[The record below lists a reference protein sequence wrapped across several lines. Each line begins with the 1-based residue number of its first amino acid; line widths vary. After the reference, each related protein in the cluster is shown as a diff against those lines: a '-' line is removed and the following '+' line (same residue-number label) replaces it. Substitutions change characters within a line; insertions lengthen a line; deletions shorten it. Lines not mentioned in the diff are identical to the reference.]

1 MPAQQLQ
8 KLMIIN
14 KTKQLGWKIRLK
26 SMFLTALTWAVW
38 LSMAFMVYEYR
49 QHIWDN
55 PVLDAYYI
63 GEVILIMFAI
73 VFALIFCTICWS
85 FLAKSK
91 RKHH

>member
-1 MPAQQLQ
+1 MPRQQLQ

-38 LSMAFMVYEYR
+38 ISMAFMVYEYR
-49 QHIWDN
+49 QHILDN
-55 PVLDAYYI
+55 PVLDVYYI
-63 GEVILIMFAI
+63 GEVILMMFAI

-85 FLAKSK
+85 FLAKSR
-91 RKHH
+91 RKNH

>member
-1 MPAQQLQ
+1 MRAQQLQ

-14 KTKQLGWKIRLK
+14 KTQQLGWKIRLK

-38 LSMAFMVYEYR
+38 ITMAFMVYEYR
-49 QHIWDN
+49 QHILDN
-55 PVLDAYYI
+55 PVLGVYHI

-85 FLAKSK
+85 LLAKSR
-91 RKHH
+91 RKNH

>member
-14 KTKQLGWKIRLK
+14 KTKQLGWKVRLK
-26 SMFLTALTWAVW
+26 SMLLTALTWAVW
-38 LSMAFMVYEYR
+38 LAMAFMVYEYR
-49 QHIWDN
+49 QHILDN

-73 VFALIFCTICWS
+73 VFILIFFTICWS
-85 FLAKSK
+85 FLAKS
-91 RKHH
+91 RRNRH